1 MYSAEVAMYLL
12 QADYFLT
19 FVVLLYGIAHC
30 CHFFS
35 VESVVFDGEV
45 LGKIWPTAPDMC
57 AGST

>member
-1 MYSAEVAMYLL
+1 MYLL